1 MMKFLFPSFPFLWL
15 GSLPIFSLRAAQRF
29 LLGLLAFF
37 LFCSCSSLALAVPGG
52 DLAPRGAPDGQLDV
66 GDLVI
71 LEQFVFGILT
81 PTADE
86 FKIGDVAP
94 LGNPDNQLNAADVVL
109 LQRAIF
115 GEVTLPDVQLDPSTL
130 SGNLNTS
137 KPLAAGTYSV
147 TGNIT
152 VPAGQTL
159 TIQPGAILKFEGN
172 YTFTVNGALVVGNAA
187 GAPVTFTSSKSTPAL
202 GDWGGIVFK
211 GTGSCSITN
220 AVIEYATNGITVDGV
235 SAAINNTVIRSCYC
249 GIMMQNDAA
258 GTVSGN
264 TIIGNTYGIWLQGTG
279 AAGQNPLPAVNNNG
293 IHDNTLYNLYTYTY
307 NDAGHVTINAT
318 SNWWGNTDVTTISAK
333 IYDHLDNTTAPK
345 VDFTSFLAS
354 AGGASVGTP
363 TLPVDLDF
371 GPTSGMLGIVNIT
384 NGLVVQ
390 TRSDFAFATP
400 NAIGLGLTAVYN
412 SRLARQGAMGYG
424 WTHSLEASLQPA
436 VVVNG
441 QTFLRIIDSGGQGHY
456 FQDAGGGNYQGAF
469 FEHTSVRFSAGVY
482 TWTLLNGT
490 TLKFDSSGKLTGTG
504 DAVGNTLT
512 LAYDGSS
519 RLSTVRR
526 RGKGGERGGERGRP

>member
-1 MMKFLFPSFPFLWL
+1 MKFLFPSFPFLWL

-235 SAAINNTVIRSCYC
+235 SAAINNTVIRSCY
-249 GIMMQNDAA
+249 
-258 GTVSGN
+258 
-264 TIIGNTYGIWLQGTG
+264 WGTG
-279 AAGQNPLPAVNNNG
+279 
-293 IHDNTLYNLYTYTY
+293 
-307 NDAGHVTINAT
+307 
-318 SNWWGNTDVTTISAK
+318 K
-333 IYDHLDNTTAPK
+333 
-345 VDFTSFLAS
+345 
-354 AGGASVGTP
+354 
-363 TLPVDLDF
+363 
-371 GPTSGMLGIVNIT
+371 
-384 NGLVVQ
+384 
-390 TRSDFAFATP
+390 
-400 NAIGLGLTAVYN
+400 
-412 SRLARQGAMGYG
+412 
-424 WTHSLEASLQPA
+424 
-436 VVVNG
+436 
-441 QTFLRIIDSGGQGHY
+441 
-456 FQDAGGGNYQGAF
+456 
-469 FEHTSVRFSAGVY
+469 
-482 TWTLLNGT
+482 
-490 TLKFDSSGKLTGTG
+490 
-504 DAVGNTLT
+504 
-512 LAYDGSS
+512 
-519 RLSTVRR
+519 
-526 RGKGGERGGERGRP
+526 GKGDVHKIINFFLE